1 MGIIILLYI
10 IIMGYNV
17 ERNSATKFIKELK
30 ESKNKPKKKT
40 PKKTLKQLF
49 DIKKVKKK

>member
-10 IIMGYNV
+10 IIMGYNI
-17 ERNSATKFIKELK
+17 ERNSGNKYLKELK
-30 ESKNKPKKKT
+30 ESKNKIKKKT

>member
-1 MGIIILLYI
+1 MVYTI
-10 IIMGYNV
+10 
-17 ERNSATKFIKELK
+17 ERNAATKFIKELK

-49 DIKKVKKK
+49 DIKKLKKK